1 MKGKDLRGYR
11 KQGLLFSDIE
21 FSSRG
26 ERIFVKRQVE
36 RLAEKIAKTRK
47 ARGISQE
54 KLAELASV
62 SISTIKFIEQHQR
75 TPSLAVLLK
84 IMYALDRNA
93 VLWK

>member
-1 MKGKDLRGYR
+1 M
-11 KQGLLFSDIE
+11 
-21 FSSRG
+21 
-26 ERIFVKRQVE
+26 FVKRQVE

-84 IMYALDRNA
+84 IVYALDRNA